1 MGLDEDAGFA
11 LVNVAEFFAGGNG
24 FVDAG
29 VEVEGLADALTVGA
43 DAAEVREAVG
53 DLRREAIGGL
63 REHDGQGVFAGAAG
77 AGEDERVREAVGGEG
92 FAQVADG
99 GFVAEEVAERH

>member
-1 MGLDEDAGFA
+1 MIC
-11 LVNVAEFFAGGNG
+11 
-24 FVDAG
+24 G
-29 VEVEGLADALTVGA
+29 V
-43 DAAEVREAVG
+43 
-53 DLRREAIGGL
+53 EAIGGL

-77 AGEDERVREAVGGEG
+77 AGEDERVRKAAGGEG